1 MADGGRKGK
10 LVLWRRWEGRGGGAE
25 NTDGNYRN
33 RNVEDEKSH
42 TNKEQEKK
50 ITHSHVRKCT
60 FTTKKKENAH
70 GQTCTLSSRWMT
82 ELEIGLY
89 AATQA
94 ACNTLLHIIS

>member
-1 MADGGRKGK
+1 MEAGKGR
-10 LVLWRRWEGRGGGAE
+10 EGRGGGAE

-60 FTTKKKENAH
+60 FTTKKERKRPRADTHSE
-70 GQTCTLSSRWMT
+70 
-82 ELEIGLY
+82 
-89 AATQA
+89 
-94 ACNTLLHIIS
+94 